1 MNISPTTSML
11 PTASPDLMAVFA
23 QMLDGFLALDRSG
36 RVTHL
41 NTAAARLLGSPA
53 LVGKILWTELPAL
66 SASAFGQAVQ
76 TVLAQR
82 QPTSLETSFPG
93 TERWY
98 DCRVSP
104 NAAGLSVFLRD
115 VTDLRETRRRLEAAE
130 AALEESERWMRR
142 VAEASPSAL
151 LISRWDDGAL
161 LYTNRRFRDM
171 VCLSSEEEARTHFA
185 GEFYAK
191 PAEGIALRNA
201 LAEPEAAVRWDGQFR
216 RLDGLPFRVA
226 GSVGRFTYKGE
237 TVLFSSGEDG
247 GTETETDPLTGL
259 LNHRAFYKRL
269 MARPAVPG
277 KSAVVRFDLDD
288 FQFFNDTYGHAAG
301 DDVLRRTAETL
312 RGAFGPDTAL
322 ARFGGDEFALLLP
335 DAEEDA
341 PALTDR
347 LSASL
352 PGIVCE
358 PPGYGTAI
366 PVSLSLGA
374 ALFPGDAPAG
384 RDAARLAGERLHRAK
399 TGAATGREA
408 QALRESLRGESGF
421 PMLEALVTAVDAKD
435 CYTHRHSEEV
445 MVCSLHIADA
455 LGLDAETRR
464 TVQAAALL
472 HDVGKIGVPDA
483 ILRKPGRL
491 SAAEFDAVKLHPE
504 IGAAIVAAAP
514 GLVRIVPAVQ
524 HHHERWDGGGYPG
537 GLRGAEIPLLARLL
551 AVADAYSAMTADR
564 PYRKGMDREKA
575 CGILAAGTGTQWD
588 PDCVRA
594 LLGALNPS
602 VLSPPVSNPPA
613 LP

>member
-1 MNISPTTSML
+1 MTTPMTTSM
-11 PTASPDLMAVFA
+11 PPAASPDLMAAFA

-41 NTAAARLLGSPA
+41 NTSAARLLGSPA
-53 LVGKILWTELPAL
+53 LVGKILWDELPAL
-66 SASAFGQAVQ
+66 SGSAFGQVLRTALAV
-76 TVLAQR
+76 R
-82 QPTSLETSFPG
+82 QPTSLEASFPG

-115 VTDLRETRRRLEAAE
+115 VTDVRETRRRLEAAE
-130 AALEESERWMRR
+130 EALEESERWMRR

-171 VCLSSEEEARTHFA
+171 VCLGSEEEARTHFA
-185 GEFYAK
+185 GEFYAR
-191 PAEGIALRNA
+191 PAEGAALRNA
-201 LAEPEAAVRWDGQFR
+201 LSEPEAAVRWDGQFR

-226 GSVGRFTYKGE
+226 GSVGRFMYKGE
-237 TVLFSSGEDG
+237 AVLFSSGEDA

-269 MARPAVPG
+269 TARPVAPG

-301 DDVLRRTAETL
+301 DDVLRRTAEML
-312 RGAFGPDTAL
+312 CAAFGPDTIL

-335 DAEEDA
+335 DAGTEDA
-341 PALTDR
+341 DALSAR

-384 RDAARLAGERLHRAK
+384 RDAARLAGERLRSAK
-399 TGAATGREA
+399 TGASTGWE
-408 QALRESLRGESGF
+408 QALRESLREEPGF

-435 CYTHRHSEEV
+435 SYTHRHSKEV
-445 MVCSLHIADA
+445 LVCSQHIAQA
-455 LGLDAETRR
+455 LGLDPKTQR

-491 SAAEFDAVKLHPE
+491 SAVEFDAVKLHPE

-514 GLVRIVPAVQ
+514 GLAGIVPAVQ

-537 GLRGAEIPLLARLL
+537 RLRGEGIPLLARLL

-575 CGILAAGTGTQWD
+575 CGILEAGAGTQWD

-594 LLGALNPS
+594 LLGALI
-602 VLSPPVSNPPA
+602 PPFGALTRLA